1 MKWLIGS
8 KSRLL
13 ISTGFLIA
21 ILSILNSC
29 SKTTAYDTPGPNP
42 SPSSGP
48 GTDTIIGPGAN
59 EVWIQGMPIQ
69 GMAFN
74 PATIT
79 VAAGTTIT
87 WTNKDPVAHTVT
99 SGTVNLFLD
108 NLFDSGTINPNG
120 TYSLIFATAG
130 TFPYSDSIY
139 PGMKATVIVN

>member
-1 MKWLIGS
+1 MKRLIGS

-29 SKTTAYDTPGPNP
+29 SKTTAYNTPDPSPGPG
-42 SPSSGP
+42 SGP
-48 GTDTIIGPGAN
+48 DTISGPGAN

-79 VAAGTTIT
+79 IAAGTKIT

-99 SGTVNLFLD
+99 SGTVNLYLD